1 VKHLSTKRSQY
12 QQGSIRKVPKAK
24 EWVVEAAQD
33 EVNELMYPMVEPWFT
48 WIPLADEPAGT
59 TSVSGLAC

>member
-1 VKHLSTKRSQY
+1 MKDLSTKRSQY

-33 EVNELMYPMVEPWFT
+33 EVNELMYPH
-48 WIPLADEPAGT
+48 G
-59 TSVSGLAC
+59 